1 MKQRIVSG
9 ACLVLFVA
17 AIVVFNHSFPLALN
31 IVVALVSAAGVF
43 ELAKAMDL
51 TRKWFLCGPAL
62 LAAAVIP
69 FCNEETEF
77 LAYCLFTL
85 LVFSAMIVYHKE
97 TTFKEVGVLYSMV
110 VLIPSALQC
119 LVSLRDLSPDHGMF
133 YVLIAVLAAWV
144 AEPISRARSLASTS
158 SAQRS
163 APKRPWRGP
172 LAAWW

>member
-43 ELAKAMDL
+43 ELVKAMDL

-77 LAYCLFTL
+77 LAYCLFTCPGT
-85 LVFSAMIVYHKE
+85 YHHN
-97 TTFKEVGVLYSMV
+97 
-110 VLIPSALQC
+110 Q
-119 LVSLRDLSPDHGMF
+119 
-133 YVLIAVLAAWV
+133 
-144 AEPISRARSLASTS
+144 
-158 SAQRS
+158 
-163 APKRPWRGP
+163 
-172 LAAWW
+172 